1 VEEGLQEMVL
11 WRCSRHGARSGQV
24 GLWVLQMYLKSGG
37 GHVLLSGATISMGRT
52 SEKLAPQR

>member
-1 VEEGLQEMVL
+1 MVL

-52 SEKLAPQR
+52 LEKLAPQR